1 MLFTGSTFERDGR
14 NAMGRFSL
22 PEEKPP
28 GLDKPGTAKF
38 IKAMSKFNTGVFK
51 LTNGRLGAKWR
62 VGEGFKKPPPIL
74 LLEHVGRK
82 SGKTFTAPLVYRV
95 DGDNLIVVASQGG
108 LPKNPQWF
116 GNLIANPDTVVHLP
130 KDKNRKVR
138 ARVAQGEERME
149 LWAKMVEMYSDFE
162 KYAVWT
168 DREIPIVLL
177 EPR

>member
-1 MLFTGSTFERDGR
+1 
-14 NAMGRFSL
+14 MGRFSL
-22 PEEKPP
+22 PDEKPP
-28 GLDKPGTAKF
+28 GLDKPGTVTF
-38 IKAMSKFNTGVFK
+38 IKAMSKVNTAVFK
-51 LTNGRLGAKWR
+51 LSNGRLGAKWR

-74 LLEHVGRK
+74 LLEHIGRK

-95 DGDNLIVVASQGG
+95 DGPNLIVVASQGG

-116 GNLIANPDTVVHLP
+116 GNLIANPDTVVHLR

-138 ARVAQGEERME
+138 ARVTQGDERAE
-149 LWAKMVEMYSDFE
+149 LWDKMVDLYSDFQKYE
-162 KYAVWT
+162 KWT